1 MLRLLRL
8 ATVLLLAT
16 GCATVPAEPIPLQP
30 LPADKDEGVEYGQI
44 LLRARQNAMSAT
56 EAFYL
61 NQWNELDEAGRR
73 LDQSAR
79 LLLMA
84 TAVPAKQKDKLD
96 ANAADLQKEAAA
108 LREAAKAQDTKRSSE
123 VLQRLHLKVRE
134 MRAE

>member
-1 MLRLLRL
+1 MRFWSCAVYFTLLF
-8 ATVLLLAT
+8 
-16 GCATVPAEPIPLQP
+16 GCAAPPEKIPLQP
-30 LPADKDEGVEYGQI
+30 LPEGKDEGIEYGEI
-44 LLRARQNAMSAT
+44 LLRARQYAMSAT

-61 NQWNELDEAGRR
+61 NQWNEIDEAGRR

-84 TAVPAKQKDKLD
+84 TSVPAKQKDKLD